1 MTHVEMR
8 LSLHFGLNHNEDSIC
23 KYVTFKE
30 GQRLSVSTEGL
41 VWRASE
47 VGRFFYRDILL
58 INHLEK
64 VPIPD
69 EDQNADM
76 SFHLGVQKELVSF
89 VHKIGWNQALI
100 SQTFA

>member
-23 KYVTFKE
+23 KCVTSK
-30 GQRLSVSTEGL
+30 GDRNSQSQRAWFDVLSEI
-41 VWRASE
+41 E
-47 VGRFFYRDILL
+47 RFFFYWDILL
-58 INHLEK
+58 IIHLEK

-69 EDQNADM
+69 EEQNADM

-89 VHKIGWNQALI
+89 VHKIG
-100 SQTFA
+100 